1 MGRRELLHA
10 HGTQEFTRSGPIE
23 IPAGVS
29 RVVARGHDQIHGY
42 GGQAMIVTLETG
54 ETEAVQQ
61 GAELQP
67 FDE

>member
-1 MGRRELLHA
+1 M
-10 HGTQEFTRSGPIE
+10 
-23 IPAGVS
+23 S